1 MIKDTEIFTC
11 SCSTTYCNCR
21 KNFSS
26 SSTTASSN
34 ISTTTEMY
42 INGERVTK
50 DNSIRVIFNKL
61 KSRQRK
67 KDVQNAIKE
76 KKALKK
82 ANKNWVLN

>member
-1 MIKDTEIFTC
+1 MNKDTEIFTC
-11 SCSTTYCNCR
+11 SCSTTYCNCK

-26 SSTTASSN
+26 SSTTTLSN
-34 ISTTTEMY
+34 VSTTTEMY
-42 INGERVTK
+42 INGEKVTK
-50 DNSIRVIFNKL
+50 DNSIKIIFNKL

-76 KKALKK
+76 KKVLKK

>member
-1 MIKDTEIFTC
+1 
-11 SCSTTYCNCR
+11 
-21 KNFSS
+21 
-26 SSTTASSN
+26 
-34 ISTTTEMY
+34 MY